1 MGMTDRVV
9 ELVRRS
15 TPYLGVVG
23 GLLFFAYWF
32 VRAREVAL
40 PTGVGPLLDVC
51 TIVLLGTAVLG
62 YQLAQGLEPGAW
74 VGWAGVAAVLEG
86 LVSSAPSVCLG
97 LVLLGISIARCG
109 VHPRVPGVIM
119 AASGSALLLSYFMS
133 SGFGRGYAE
142 VGLLA
147 KGVMGLA
154 LVGIAA
160 SLADL
165 LVIERGVA
173 EQRRA

>member
-1 MGMTDRVV
+1 MGRTDRVAA
-9 ELVRRS
+9 LVRRT
-15 TPYLGVVG
+15 TPFLGAVG

-40 PTGVGPLLDVC
+40 PTGVGTLLDVC

-62 YQLAQGLEPGAW
+62 YQLAQGLERGAW

-86 LVSSAPSVCLG
+86 LVSSPPSVCLG
-97 LVLLGISIARCG
+97 LVLLGIAIARCG
-109 VHPRVPGVIM
+109 VHPRVPGLIM
-119 AASGSALLLSYFMS
+119 AVSGAALFASYFMS

-142 VGLLA
+142 VGMLA

-154 LVGIAA
+154 LVGVAA

-165 LVIERGVA
+165 LVIDRTSAGQA
-173 EQRRA
+173 RA